1 MTTDPQPGSAV
12 PAPRRARDNALDALR
27 LIAVLF
33 MIASHTSRLIAW
45 DARRDWSR
53 FSLLVEPMTASL
65 FLTLVGAS
73 LAHSWLSARAR
84 AQPGSARAQPGKGRG
99 DWMKRQA
106 ARALALWAVSCVFYS
121 LEDGPHFP
129 DVVTMSGILATI
141 AYTIL
146 IGMAWV
152 SASRPVPFLAVLAA
166 AMAGLHVWLDVHGMK
181 VFVLNAGNS
190 PLLPL
195 TLFACLGALGAF
207 ALESGSRAARL
218 GLVAAALVS
227 VELILRRHGFTEV
240 FSKPLGRYETVRTIV
255 MAQGEARIEKDIPYY
270 NLRPILVPMIA
281 GLTVLLYAVL
291 ALARP
296 ALDRCSRHLL
306 SLGRR
311 SLDVYILHLSLLA
324 ILVVAGGKRPLKAS
338 WQGDAV
344 FLGVIA
350 ICWLWVTARD
360 RYPRFPKFWVKT
372 RT

>member
-1 MTTDPQPGSAV
+1 MTTDPQPSIAAS
-12 PAPRRARDNALDALR
+12 APRSSRDNALDALR

-33 MIASHTSRLIAW
+33 MIASHSSRLVVW
-45 DARRDWSR
+45 ESRRDWSR

-84 AQPGSARAQPGKGRG
+84 GLGRG
-99 DWMKRQA
+99 EWISRQA
-106 ARALALWAVSCVFYS
+106 VRALGLWAVSCVFYT

-146 IGMAWV
+146 MCSILV
-152 SASRPVPFLAVLAA
+152 SASKPVPFLLALAA
-166 AMAGLHVWLDVHGMK
+166 AMLGLHLWLDVNGMK

-195 TLFACLGALGAF
+195 SLFACLGALGAL
-207 ALESGSRAARL
+207 ALAGGNRAVRL
-218 GLVAAALVS
+218 GLVAAALIA
-227 VELILRRHGFTEV
+227 VELIIRKHGFTEV
-240 FSKPLGRYETVRTIV
+240 FSKPLGRFETVRTIAT
-255 MAQGEARIEKDIPYY
+255 MKGEARIEKDIPYY

-281 GLTVLLYAVL
+281 GLTVLLYSVL

-296 ALDRCSRHLL
+296 VLDRFAGHLL

-311 SLDVYILHLSLLA
+311 SLDVYILHLTLLA
-324 ILVVAGGKRPLKAS
+324 ILVVLGGKRPLKAA

-344 FLGVIA
+344 ILGVIA

-360 RYPRFPKFWVKT
+360 RYPRFPKFWVKKSG
-372 RT
+372 

>member
-1 MTTDPQPGSAV
+1 MTMDPIARNAA

-84 AQPGSARAQPGKGRG
+84 GLGRG
-99 DWMKRQA
+99 EWLKRQA
-106 ARALALWAVSCVFYS
+106 VRALALWAVSCVFYT

-146 IGMAWV
+146 IGMTLV
-152 SASRPVPFLAVLAA
+152 SASRPVPFLLALAA
-166 AMAGLHVWLDVHGMK
+166 AMLGLHVWLDVHGLK

-195 TLFACLGALGAF
+195 SLFACLGALGAF
-207 ALESGSRAARL
+207 ALEGGSRAVRL
-218 GLVAAALVS
+218 GLVAAALIA
-227 VELILRRHGFTEV
+227 VELILRRHGFAEV
-240 FSKPLGRYETVRTIV
+240 FSKPLGRYETLRTIV
-255 MAQGEARIEKDIPYY
+255 MMKGEARIEKDIPYY
-270 NLRPILVPMIA
+270 NLKPILVPMIA

-291 ALARP
+291 AMARP
-296 ALDRCSRHLL
+296 VLDRFSRHLL

-324 ILVVAGGKRPLKAS
+324 VLVVAGGKRPLRTS

-344 FLGVIA
+344 ILGVIA
-350 ICWLWVTARD
+350 ICWLWVAARD
-360 RYPRFPKFWVKT
+360 RYPRFPRFWIKA
-372 RT
+372 R

>member
-1 MTTDPQPGSAV
+1 M
-12 PAPRRARDNALDALR
+12 DALR

-45 DARRDWSR
+45 DERRDWSR

-84 AQPGSARAQPGKGRG
+84 GLGRG
-99 DWMKRQA
+99 EWMKRQA
-106 ARALALWAVSCVFYS
+106 VRALALWAVSCVFYS

-152 SASRPVPFLAVLAA
+152 SLPRPVPFLSALAA
-166 AMAGLHVWLDVHGMK
+166 AMMGLHMWLDFHGLK

-190 PLLPL
+190 PFLPL
-195 TLFACLGALGAF
+195 TLFACLGALGVF
-207 ALESGSRAARL
+207 ALEGGNRAVRL
-218 GLVAAALVS
+218 GLIAAALVA
-227 VELILRRHGFTEV
+227 VELILRRHGFAEV
-240 FSKPLGRYETVRTIV
+240 FSKPIGRYESLRTIV
-255 MAQGEARIEKDIPYY
+255 TMKGEARIEKDIPYY
-270 NLRPILVPMIA
+270 NLKPILVPMIA
-281 GLTVLLYAVL
+281 GLIVLLYAVL

-306 SLGRR
+306 SMGRR

-338 WQGDAV
+338 WQGDAAL
-344 FLGVIA
+344 LGVIA

-360 RYPRFPKFWVKT
+360 RYPRFPKFWVKAG
-372 RT
+372 

>member
-1 MTTDPQPGSAV
+1 MTTHPQAGSPATANAA
-12 PAPRRARDNALDALR
+12 PAPRRDNALDALR

-33 MIASHTSRLIAW
+33 MIASHTSRLIDW
-45 DARRDWSR
+45 GARRDWSR

-73 LAHSWLSARAR
+73 LARSWLSA
-84 AQPGSARAQPGKGRG
+84 QARAQPGKGRG
-99 DWMKRQA
+99 EWMKRQA
-106 ARALALWAVSCVFYS
+106 LRALALWAVSCVFYS

-146 IGMAWV
+146 FCMAWV
-152 SASRPVPFLAVLAA
+152 SSPRPVPILAALAA
-166 AMAGLHVWLDVHGMK
+166 AMLGLHAWLDYHGLK
-181 VFVLNAGNS
+181 VFALNAGNS

-207 ALESGSRAARL
+207 ALQKGNRAVRL
-218 GLVAAALVS
+218 GLVAAALIA
-227 VELILRRHGFTEV
+227 VEFILRRHGFAEV
-240 FSKPLGRYETVRTIV
+240 FSKPLGRFETLRTV
-255 MAQGEARIEKDIPYY
+255 VTMKGEARIEKDIPYY

-281 GLTVLLYAVL
+281 GLTVLLYALL

-324 ILVVAGGKRPLKAS
+324 ILVVAGGKRPLKDS

-344 FLGVIA
+344 VLGVIA
-350 ICWLWVTARD
+350 ICWMWVTARE
-360 RYPRFPKFWVKT
+360 RYPRFPRFWIKA
-372 RT
+372 R